1 MICLLVQNENMNPV
15 HAGMGV
21 CVCLGVREFEHARV
35 NKSWHV
41 RVKCKC
47 LNVYMHLYTICYHE

>member
-1 MICLLVQNENMNPV
+1 MNPV

-21 CVCLGVREFEHARV
+21 CMCLGVREFEHARV
-35 NKSWHV
+35 NKSLYV

-47 LNVYMHLYTICYHE
+47 DCQNVYMHLCTICYHE